1 MADEIKLPCDDETE
15 RTVLG
20 LIIAKGDMEFP
31 IEADLF
37 FDPRNRTISE
47 SVIALRQAGVSPD
60 MVSVIA
66 ELKRAEKL
74 DRAGGQAYISR
85 LLDGIPVLPTNI
97 PRDYY
102 GFLADARTLRRII
115 KTSKN
120 FMDRAVG
127 GGESSSSILADMM
140 EFVDEAASEA
150 SLNRGLVPI
159 AKILDDARGDI
170 DKARSAATRGEAVGI
185 VTGFSALDAL
195 RPYGL
200 HAGDLV
206 IVGGRPGTGKTTF
219 MLNLM
224 AHMADAGARIACFS
238 LEMASLALATKILS
252 AKTGVPSEK
261 IQSGYVSQ
269 ADMDLLETAA
279 DEISARWKVW
289 IDDTAGLEVDTLR
302 PLLKSVRSDIDIVMI
317 DYLQMLRT
325 PQSMARLSE
334 YDRISYVCS
343 RVKALA
349 KSQGVTVIA
358 CTQLSRS
365 PEKRSEGKP
374 KLADL
379 RGSGQIEQD
388 ADLVIFMHR
397 PGAHFD
403 SGERPRSVT
412 VIVSKQRSG
421 PEGEFEL
428 AWDAACSRFGNMAAM
443 PFEQDSPTVGVF
455 PPSPGEASGGDS
467 YDPDDWDAEDPG
479 EEGAD
484 PGGDDL
490 LD

>member
-1 MADEIKLPCDDETE
+1 MAEEIKLPCDDETE

-20 LIIAKGDMEFP
+20 LVVARGDMEFP
-31 IEADLF
+31 LESDLF
-37 FDPRNRTISE
+37 FDPRNRIISE
-47 SVIALRQAGVSPD
+47 CIIALRQAGVSPD

-66 ELKRAEKL
+66 ELKRSENL
-74 DRAGGQAYISR
+74 GRAGGQAYIAS
-85 LLDGIPVLPTNI
+85 LLDGIPALPTNI

-102 GFLADARTLRRII
+102 GFLSNARTLRRIV
-115 KTSKN
+115 KSSKN
-120 FMDRAVG
+120 FMDRAVS

-170 DKARSAATRGEAVGI
+170 DKARSAATRGEAIGI
-185 VTGFSALDAL
+185 VTGFAALDAL

-206 IVGGRPGTGKTTF
+206 IIGGRPGTGKTTF

-269 ADMDLLETAA
+269 ADMDLLEAAA
-279 DEISARWKVW
+279 DEISSRWKVW
-289 IDDTAGLEVDTLR
+289 IDDTAGLEVDILR
-302 PLLKSVRSDIDIVMI
+302 PLLKSVRSNIDVVMI

-397 PGAHFD
+397 PAAHID
-403 SGERPRSVT
+403 SGEKPRSVT
-412 VIVSKQRSG
+412 VLVRKQRSG

-428 AWDAACSRFGNMAAM
+428 AWDAACSRFGNMAIT
-443 PFEQDSPTVGVF
+443 PFEQDSPTVGDF
-455 PPSPGEASGGDS
+455 KPRPDEAAGDDG
-467 YDPDDWDAEDPG
+467 YDPDDWDAEEFG
-479 EEGAD
+479 EDA
-484 PGGDDL
+484 GGSDDDDL
-490 LD
+490 PG